1 MYQSTNTG
9 VKEYQVRANE
19 AFPERNIAFRSDSLS
34 SLLSMISMSDLVGY
48 IPLSIFE
55 TYKHALKLK
64 SVAAPF
70 KLPEAQ
76 IYMVYNRASL
86 NSSVFASFIEKLHK
100 LAQ

>member
-1 MYQSTNTG
+1 
-9 VKEYQVRANE
+9 
-19 AFPERNIAFRSDSLS
+19 
-34 SLLSMISMSDLVGY
+34 MISMSDL
-48 IPLSIFE
+48 
-55 TYKHALKLK
+55 
-64 SVAAPF
+64 AAPF